1 MEDESLRE
9 ILISLH
15 KMKQKL
21 LLREDSEVN
30 ISLLAIIYNIL
41 FITLG

>member
-21 LLREDSEVN
+21 LLREDSEDKKIKDEDIFKVN
-30 ISLLAIIYNIL
+30 
-41 FITLG
+41 